1 MNPKTSRLL
10 MSAAA
15 LLPALPAFAL
25 NIVLTNDDGWD
36 SIGIQAMKDAL
47 VLSGHEVY
55 LAASLTQQSGSSA
68 AINIQSLEVIK
79 QKSTDGALEFSV
91 ALPDGVTG
99 AEPATCAAV
108 GIGIAT
114 ADLGSPP
121 DLVIS
126 GINSGQNLGAA
137 TQVSGTVGAAT
148 AAMSSGLGG
157 YQLPAIAISTDP
169 VCSGSSEQCDEANSQ
184 QYTRVAGWV
193 AGFVDELEQ
202 RAKNGPLMPAGYGV
216 NVNYPPLVSPVGA
229 KLSRQGQA
237 FLLGGNPGSIV
248 FNCTGDCIG
257 MPDGAASTVV
267 PGFDSISVEEVKNA
281 DTTNNL
287 EGYITVV
294 PLFPDFTAD
303 KPAENGTAKKFRKS
317 LKKTLKA
324 MGY

>member
-108 GIGIAT
+108 AIGIAT

-169 VCSGSSEQCDEANSQ
+169 VAPS
-184 QYTRVAGWV
+184 
-193 AGFVDELEQ
+193 
-202 RAKNGPLMPAGYGV
+202 
-216 NVNYPPLVSPVGA
+216 
-229 KLSRQGQA
+229 
-237 FLLGGNPGSIV
+237 
-248 FNCTGDCIG
+248 
-257 MPDGAASTVV
+257 ASTIRK
-267 PGFDSISVEEVKNA
+267 PCMKTSSSSAGRGASSNS
-281 DTTNNL
+281 
-287 EGYITVV
+287 
-294 PLFPDFTAD
+294 TARSTFRSNTSRR
-303 KPAENGTAKKFRKS
+303 PAKRRSATPCSTWTPTAAPCSYTIR
-317 LKKTLKA
+317 
-324 MGY
+324 